1 MTMTDRERERLTIL
15 AAGQAA
21 MMKDGEH
28 MKESLKG
35 VRARVEDMHGY
46 LKDITV
52 SMNEIRRQNE
62 GHEERLAQL
71 QNIASELVSAVAE
84 VRLACRRLRH
94 ILFGFIAILVAF
106 GVIVEALGVE
116 IAPKFFKWLWAL
128 VGL

>member
-28 MKESLKG
+28 MKETLTC
-35 VRARVEDMHGY
+35 VRGRIEDMHEY
-46 LKDITV
+46 LKDITANV
-52 SMNEIRRQNE
+52 NGITRQNE

-71 QNIASELVSAVAE
+71 QNVTSELVSAVAE
-84 VRLACRRLRH
+84 VHRACRRLRH
-94 ILFGFIAILVAF
+94 ILFWFIAILVAF

-116 IAPKFFKWLWAL
+116 IAPKFLKWLWSLA
-128 VGL
+128 GL